1 MLIIPGGQQLLTC
14 LARRSTPYPLMVIIF
29 YSVSGQ
35 YKTCCMDR
43 PISAEFQ
50 TNWWSLWVFWL
61 LTIMSKSYSLLGA
74 YERYFILS
82 RTLYAIALHLLHVNK
97 PRLSVCASST
107 LVCCKSLPIPDMAW
121 KVASVDFIES
131 LPLSLSLW
139 ILVVVDKESSMLN
152 FLQVAK
158 LYTMENV
165 HRLHGNAFRYS
176 FRDKIFTSLLW
187 TELYLP
193 CLELICARAQLL
205 TLKSDGQCKLRKLIS
220 ALKLIH
226 SLGTIHW

>member
-61 LTIMSKSYSLLGA
+61 LTSMSKSYSLLGA
-74 YERYFILS
+74 YERYFTLS
-82 RTLYAIALHLLHVNK
+82 RSIYVIALHLLRVNK
-97 PRLSVCASST
+97 PRLSVCACVT

-121 KVASVDFIES
+121 KVVSVDFIES
-131 LPLSLSLW
+131 LPLSLSLS
-139 ILVVVDKESSMLN
+139 E
-152 FLQVAK
+152 
-158 LYTMENV
+158 Y
-165 HRLHGNAFRYS
+165 
-176 FRDKIFTSLLW
+176 
-187 TELYLP
+187 
-193 CLELICARAQLL
+193 
-205 TLKSDGQCKLRKLIS
+205 
-220 ALKLIH
+220 
-226 SLGTIHW
+226 